1 VDVEDGLFEPA
12 CEDVSRE
19 ADDLLGSDKSMYPIV
34 Y

>member
-12 CEDVSRE
+12 CEDVSGKT
-19 ADDLLGSDKSMYPIV
+19 DNLLSDESMYAVI

>member
-12 CEDVSRE
+12 CEDVSGKT
-19 ADDLLGSDKSMYPIV
+19 DNLLSSDESMYAVI